1 MARPYLGGSSGGI
14 KALASS
20 QTLSVADSGK
30 VFICSQAGAYD
41 ITLPAASDAKGWEG
55 TFIVGTAGSS
65 NFDIISGTP
74 DVMYG
79 VEVGD
84 SNIPIDAVD
93 KITFVGSSAV
103 VGDRADIFCDGTNY
117 YVTMFASADAGAG
130 HSG

>member
-1 MARPYLGGSSGGI
+1 MARPYLGGTSGGV
-14 KALASS
+14 KTLDSS

-41 ITLPAASDAKGWEG
+41 ITLPAASDAKGWQG
-55 TFIVGTAGSS
+55 TFILGTAGS
-65 NFDIISGTP
+65 NDFDIISGTP

-84 SNIPIDAVD
+84 TNTSIDASD
-93 KITFVGSSAV
+93 KIVFIASNAV

-117 YVTMFASADAGAG
+117 YVTMFAVADAGAG
-130 HSG
+130 SSG

>member
-1 MARPYLGGSSGGI
+1 MARPYLGGTSGGV
-14 KALASS
+14 KTLDSS

-55 TFIVGTAGSS
+55 TFIVGTAGSN

-79 VEVGD
+79 VEVAD
-84 SNIPIDAVD
+84 TNIPINASDQ
-93 KITFVGSSAV
+93 ITFVGSSAV